1 MNDTAKITLVV
12 TLGDMDDRIDE
23 RVNDRMDE
31 HGDSRAL
38 EALQRYFGY
47 ESFRPG
53 QAGIV
58 NALLNGRDVLGVMPT
73 GAGKSICY
81 QIPATILPGI
91 SLVVSPLISLMQDQ
105 VDALNDVGIPALFV
119 NGMQTPDQQD
129 FALSMAANGQ
139 AKLLYVA
146 PERLE
151 TQRFQNF
158 ASHTPISMVAV
169 DEAHCVSQWGQ
180 DFRSSYLG
188 IGEFIAKL
196 PTRPAVAAFTATATE
211 RVRRDIISILGLA
224 NPSITVT
231 GFDRPNLY
239 FDIL

>member
-81 QIPATILPGI
+81 QIPPPFCPA
-91 SLVVSPLISLMQDQ
+91 SPWSSHR
-105 VDALNDVGIPALFV
+105 
-119 NGMQTPDQQD
+119 
-129 FALSMAANGQ
+129 LSPSWQ
-139 AKLLYVA
+139 L
-146 PERLE
+146 
-151 TQRFQNF
+151 T
-158 ASHTPISMVAV
+158 
-169 DEAHCVSQWGQ
+169 
-180 DFRSSYLG
+180 RS
-188 IGEFIAKL
+188 
-196 PTRPAVAAFTATATE
+196 TR
-211 RVRRDIISILGLA
+211 
-224 NPSITVT
+224 
-231 GFDRPNLY
+231 
-239 FDIL
+239 